1 MPKAIVKNVLLTG
14 LPGCGKT
21 TVVRRLVKLLNSN
34 RLAGFYTDEIREHGH
49 RVGFT
54 AVGLG
59 GPAAT
64 LAHVGFHG
72 PHRVGRYGV
81 DLRSFEAIVEAE
93 LNRQPGNAD
102 AFVVDEIGKMECMS
116 PVFVEAVTRILDSSV
131 PVLATIA
138 AKGGGFIAGVKARP
152 DVEIVTVT
160 AANRDELPNELASRV
175 RSR

>member
-1 MPKAIVKNVLLTG
+1 MPKAIANNVLLTG

-21 TVVRRLVKLLNSN
+21 TLVRRLVKLLDSK
-34 RLAGFYTDEIREHGH
+34 RLAGFHTDEIREHGH

-59 GPAAT
+59 GLSAT
-64 LAHVGFHG
+64 LAHVDFHG

-81 DLRSFEAIVEAE
+81 DLESFEAIVEAE
-93 LNRQPGNAD
+93 LNRQPGD
-102 AFVVDEIGKMECMS
+102 VGAFVVDEIGKMECMS
-116 PVFVEAVTRILDSSV
+116 PVFVEAVVRILDGPV

-138 AKGGGFIAGVKARP
+138 AKGGGFITQVKARP

-160 AANRDELPNELASRV
+160 AANRDRLPDELASRF
-175 RSR
+175 RPR

>member
-1 MPKAIVKNVLLTG
+1 MPKAIAKNVLLTG

-21 TVVRRLVKLLNSN
+21 TVVRRLVKLLDSR

-59 GPAAT
+59 GQTAT
-64 LAHVGFHG
+64 LAHVDFHG

-81 DLRSFEAIVEAE
+81 DLESFEAIVEAE
-93 LNRQPGNAD
+93 LNRQPGD
-102 AFVVDEIGKMECMS
+102 VDVFVVDEIGKMECMS
-116 PVFVEAVTRILDSSV
+116 PVFVEAVVEILDG
-131 PVLATIA
+131 PVAMLATIA
-138 AKGGGFIAGVKARP
+138 AKGGGLITQVKARP
-152 DVEIVTVT
+152 DVEVVTVT
-160 AANRDELPNELASRV
+160 AANRDRLPDQLASRF

>member
-1 MPKAIVKNVLLTG
+1 MTTEHVLLTG

-21 TVVRRLVKLLNSN
+21 TVVCRVVELLKNR
-34 RLAGFYTDEIREHGH
+34 RLAGFFTQEIRQHGM
-49 RVGFT
+49 RVGFE

-59 GPAAT
+59 GLSAT
-64 LAHVGFHG
+64 LAHVDLHG

-81 DLRSFEAIVEAE
+81 DLQGFETIVEAE
-93 LNRQPGNAD
+93 LNRQPGD
-102 AFVVDEIGKMECMS
+102 VGVFVIDEIGKMECMS
-116 PVFVEAVTRILDSSV
+116 PVFVEAVVRILDGPV

-138 AKGGGFIAGVKARP
+138 AKGGGFITQVKARS

-160 AANRDELPNELASRV
+160 AANRDRLPDELASRF

>member
-1 MPKAIVKNVLLTG
+1 MPKAIAKNVLLTG

-21 TVVRRLVKLLNSN
+21 TVVRRVVKLLDST
-34 RLAGFYTDEIREHGH
+34 RLAGFYTAEVREHGH

-59 GPAAT
+59 GPAAA
-64 LAHVGFHG
+64 LAHIEFHG

-81 DLRSFEAIVEAE
+81 DLENFEAIVEAE
-93 LNRQPGNAD
+93 LNRRPGD
-102 AFVVDEIGKMECMS
+102 VEVFLVDEIGKMECMS
-116 PVFVEAVTRILDSSV
+116 RVFVEAVTRILDCPV

-138 AKGGGFIAGVKARP
+138 AKGGGFITQVKARP

-160 AANRDELPNELASRV
+160 AVNRERFPNELAGRF